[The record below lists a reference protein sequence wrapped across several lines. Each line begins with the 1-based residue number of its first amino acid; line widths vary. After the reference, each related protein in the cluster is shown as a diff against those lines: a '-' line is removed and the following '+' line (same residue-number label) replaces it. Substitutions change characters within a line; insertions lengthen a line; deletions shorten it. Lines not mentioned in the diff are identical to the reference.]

1 MLYIH
6 IIAIMA
12 EIMTK
17 FEKKISLEL
26 HSNSKAYAE
35 NNSLDS

>member
-6 IIAIMA
+6 IIATMVK
-12 EIMTK
+12 IMTK
-17 FEKKISLEL
+17 FEKKISHEL

-35 NNSLDS
+35 NNSLDL